1 MTAPVH
7 LILTASEEKL
17 SPRQSHFWGNPGLPS
32 GVPYPTY
39 TDDEGKTHPYV
50 FVCQF
55 NLKDLAPYDTDHL
68 LPGKG
73 LLSFFAKIDNYLGY
87 DFDSYYIGGTISEE
101 DAVKVLYFP
110 DCDDLEESEF
120 AGEEDAPYVPEEQA
134 VRFSPTA
141 PPLSDEHFLFAPPTH
156 CPWETWD
163 APCEDWSILLQVD
176 SCSGDDF
183 ELNFMDTGV
192 LEFLIAPSDLKEQRF
207 DRVRA
212 IVLSS

>member
-55 NLKDLAPYDTDHL
+55 NLKDLAPYDTDRL

-73 LLSFFAKIDNYLGY
+73 LLSFFAKIDNYL
-87 DFDSYYIGGTISEE
+87 
-101 DAVKVLYFP
+101 AA
-110 DCDDLEESEF
+110 ES
-120 AGEEDAPYVPEEQA
+120 
-134 VRFSPTA
+134 R
-141 PPLSDEHFLFAPPTH
+141 
-156 CPWETWD
+156 
-163 APCEDWSILLQVD
+163 LQ
-176 SCSGDDF
+176 
-183 ELNFMDTGV
+183 
-192 LEFLIAPSDLKEQRF
+192 
-207 DRVRA
+207 
-212 IVLSS
+212 

>member
-39 TDDEGKTHPYV
+39 TDDEGKPPPTYSSASSTWRTSLPTTRTTCCPVKVCYPY
-50 FVCQF
+50 
-55 NLKDLAPYDTDHL
+55 
-68 LPGKG
+68 
-73 LLSFFAKIDNYLGY
+73 FAKIDNYLGY

-110 DCDDLEESEF
+110 NCDDLEESEF

-134 VRFSPTA
+134 VRFSRTTL
-141 PPLSDEHFLFAPPTH
+141 PLSDEHTLFAPPTH

-183 ELNFMDTGV
+183 GLNFMDTGV